1 VGGMSKYFENLCVA
15 MEMLAQHER
24 ALFMGQ
30 AVAFKGT
37 AMTETFRNIAP
48 DKLLELPVAEDM
60 QMGLCIGYSLDGG
73 LPISVYPRFN
83 FLLLAVNQLV
93 LHLDKMPIYSVR
105 RYQPKVIIRTAV
117 ASSKLLDPGAQH
129 VGDFT
134 DMFQRLLYTVHVV
147 DLWNEEDIVPAYL
160 RAMKS
165 DRSTLLVEHAARY

>member
-1 VGGMSKYFENLCVA
+1 MSYLDKLTIA
-15 MEMLAQHER
+15 MTTVSQHER

-37 AMTETFRNIAP
+37 AMTETFKNVP
-48 DKLLELPVAEDM
+48 PEKLRELPVAEDM

-93 LHLDKMPIYSVR
+93 LHLDRLPIYSVR

-117 ASSKLLDPGAQH
+117 ASHKPLDPGAQH
-129 VGDFT
+129 VGNFIDVFR
-134 DMFQRLLYTVHVV
+134 QLLYTVRVV
-147 DLWNEEDIVPAYL
+147 DLWDEEDIVPAYL
-160 RAMKS
+160 RAVK
-165 DRSTLLVEHAARY
+165 DDCSTLLVEYAARY